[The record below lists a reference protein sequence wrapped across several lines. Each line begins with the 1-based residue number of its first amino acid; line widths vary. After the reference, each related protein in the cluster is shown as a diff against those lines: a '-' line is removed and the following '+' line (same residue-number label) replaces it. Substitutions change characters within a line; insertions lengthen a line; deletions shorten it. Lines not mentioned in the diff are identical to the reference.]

1 MIKSFTLKTHSS
13 IKVLFL
19 DLKCEEYARNERS
32 VKTCK
37 QNETV
42 KCPQQKRYCNPNIS
56 GHKLLDVV
64 DDVAYAK
71 NNDRL

>member
-1 MIKSFTLKTHSS
+1 M
-13 IKVLFL
+13 VLFL
-19 DLKCEEYARNERS
+19 DLRREEYARNDRS
-32 VKTCK
+32 FKTCK

-42 KCPQQKRYCNPNIS
+42 KCPYQKLSLNPNIS
-56 GHKLLDVV
+56 GHKLLNVV